1 MFGPE
6 LQLKEVK
13 FKFFSPSLPSRTYSR
28 AKYERMRKGQRN
40 LRKKAK
46 EEKKAERRLSKQG
59 DSKKRVKVVKK
70 KVFRCMESVDA
81 AIRKVLGKTA
91 KTRVAAKSRVKEE
104 EVNKCAPGS
113 NSSMRS
119 IAHEA
124 RQERKVKMR
133 GSGGSRA
140 VLVTQQET
148 CHVGSLPDQVEVT
161 ISDVGMEEWLEA
173 PTSCDQD
180 GQLTLDLTGP
190 EQSPMEPMPP
200 CMEFFQVEIFS
211 VMMKC
216 TLIIFQ
222 PLLRFQSSLSRS
234 TVSISALPPPTWACG
249 PSPHLVASLCHPS
262 TAPCRHKSSVDPADL
277 WQRNLLLKAP
287 CCRILNQE
295 LKEDLWY
302 STNLQKNQRKK
313 EELVDFRKVAKV
325 QRRCH
330 GERTQQIHN

>member
-13 FKFFSPSLPSRTYSR
+13 FKSFSPSLPSRTYSR

-140 VLVTQQET
+140 ALVTRQET
-148 CHVGSLPDQVEVT
+148 CKVESLPESDQVT
-161 ISDVGMEEWLEA
+161 ISDVGREEWLEA
-173 PTSCDQD
+173 PTSCDQE

-222 PLLRFQSSLSRS
+222 PSLWFQSSLSRS

-249 PSPHLVASLCHPS
+249 LSPLLVASLCHPS
-262 TAPCRHKSSVDPADL
+262 TAPCRQKSSAGPADH
-277 WQRNLLLKAP
+277 WPSYLLLKAL
-287 CCRILNQE
+287 CRPIRNQE
-295 LKEDLWY
+295 LKEDL
-302 STNLQKNQRKK
+302 
-313 EELVDFRKVAKV
+313 
-325 QRRCH
+325 
-330 GERTQQIHN
+330 

>member
-13 FKFFSPSLPSRTYSR
+13 FKSFSPSLPSRTYSR

-133 GSGGSRA
+133 GSGGSRVA
-140 VLVTQQET
+140 LVTRQET
-148 CHVGSLPDQVEVT
+148 CKVGSLPESDQVT
-161 ISDVGMEEWLEA
+161 ISDVGREEWLEA
-173 PTSCDQD
+173 PTSCDQE

-190 EQSPMEPMPP
+190 EQRPMEPMPP

-222 PLLRFQSSLSRS
+222 PSLWFQSSLSRS

-262 TAPCRHKSSVDPADL
+262 TAPCRQRLHVDTADL
-277 WQRNLLLKAP
+277 WQSNLLLKAL

-295 LKEDLWY
+295 LKEDLSY
-302 STNLQKNQRKK
+302 STKLQKIQRKK

-325 QRRCH
+325 QRRCR